1 MKNYNIVYNENK
13 KLDETFDVLYD
24 NHNEDIVRKNILE
37 LLVEISELANETRCF
52 KYWSVKK
59 VDNREEILEEF
70 ADCMLMSLYFCNM
83 IELDIENISLKDTES
98 DIIKQFLKLY
108 EISSKLSVSLE
119 KDTIIDILI
128 NLVNLGKLLNFSEE
142 EIIDGCLKKIKKNHS
157 RFEMGF

>member
-13 KLDETFDVLYD
+13 KLDEAFDVLYD

-83 IELDIENISLKDTES
+83 IELDIENISLEDTES

-108 EISSKLSVSLE
+108 EISSKLSISLE